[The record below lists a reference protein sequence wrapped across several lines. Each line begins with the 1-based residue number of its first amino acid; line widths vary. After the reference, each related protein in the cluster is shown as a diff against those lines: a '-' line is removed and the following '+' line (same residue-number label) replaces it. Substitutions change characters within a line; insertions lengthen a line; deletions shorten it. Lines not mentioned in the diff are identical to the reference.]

1 MIDLIKKTQARGV
14 VFISG
19 DVHWG
24 EISKMEVDGG
34 YPIYDVTS
42 SGITQTWDIIEPN
55 TNRIGEPVPQN
66 NVGLIEV
73 DLSSAERVSLSI
85 FDITEQKVVEHSVEL
100 KELRF

>member
-1 MIDLIKKTQARGV
+1 M
-14 VFISG
+14 
-19 DVHWG
+19 DVD
-24 EISKMEVDGG
+24 SG

-66 NVGLIEV
+66 NVGLIEL
-73 DLSSAERVSLSI
+73 DLSSAGSVSLSI
-85 FDITEQKVVEHSVEL
+85 FDITEKKVVEHRIEG